1 MIKFIKKSKNRKTG
15 AIPQTYMDKSTCP
28 KRCPWRGHGCYGENF
43 TTNLTW
49 NRVYDPLES
58 IKDSVKELK
67 GKCVIRQSVAG
78 DIATPN
84 TNDIDRHTVDILN
97 DAYKGHFAY
106 TYTHC
111 ELSPINVKIAKA
123 SKMVINFSCET
134 LSQVKKCKKYGV
146 PSVLSVRKME
156 GEEKTIDGI
165 KFKKCPAIY
174 KEGMN
179 CKKCL
184 KCLNKNRNYVIVF
197 EVHGKGQKKAD
208 FLIKDL

>member
-1 MIKFIKKSKNRKTG
+1 MIKFIKKSRNSKTG

-49 NRVYDPLES
+49 TRVFDPLES

-84 TNDIDRHTVDILN
+84 TNDIDKHTVDILN
-97 DAYKGHFAY
+97 DAYKAHFAY

-111 ELSPINVKIAKA
+111 ELSTRNIKIARA

-146 PSVLSVRKME
+146 PSVLSVIKME

-165 KFKKCPAIY
+165 KFKKMPCY
-174 KEGMN
+174 
-179 CKKCL
+179 L
-184 KCLNKNRNYVIVF
+184 
-197 EVHGKGQKKAD
+197 
-208 FLIKDL
+208 